1 MKKNDIIHITITDLA
16 EDGSGIGRHDNMV
29 VFCRGMLPDE
39 SGEVCIIKVTKSYC
53 VAKLLKLTSVSSQRI
68 EPPCCKNFAK
78 GCGGCTFCH
87 MSYEGQLKYKER
99 RVADC
104 IERIGGFDNVAQIMK
119 PIIPAENTQH
129 YRNKSIYP
137 FALNEKGVVCG
148 FYAPASHRVIPIANE
163 SKCGLE
169 NDLSAEIR
177 RFTTNFAALHKISV
191 YNEETGIGIL
201 RALMVRTNRTATEA
215 MTILVL
221 NCKKAPD
228 WADKYAAELTE
239 KLPGVISVY
248 LSFNTRNTNVVL
260 SNDMQLVLGKETISD
275 KIGNFDGA
283 PVFEI
288 SPLSFY
294 QVNPNQTERLYN
306 AVFNVFPKDILT
318 SKPNQGRCLIY
329 DIYCGI
335 GTIGLYLISR
345 IKNDNAFL
353 VGVEYV
359 DSAVKNARKNAKAN
373 GFESNSEFFCGDA
386 SLVTPEVLS
395 KYGKPSVIILDPPR
409 KGCDA
414 SLIETVLSANPE
426 HIIYVSCNPATLARD
441 MKLLCS
447 ENGNNKSCY
456 VCESIQPVDMFPQSS
471 HVETVVKLV
480 RKEPDAY
487 INITVD
493 MGELDLTVSEAKTT
507 TVPSVKEKIDYCDIL
522 GEKRK

>member
-39 SGEVCIIKVTKSYC
+39 SGEVRIIKVTKSYC

-68 EPPCCKNFAK
+68 EPPCCENFAK

-87 MSYEGQLKYKER
+87 INYEGQLKYKER

-104 IERIGGFDNVAQIMK
+104 IERIGGFDNVAEILK
-119 PIIPAENTQH
+119 PIIPSENTQH

-148 FYAPASHRVIPIANE
+148 FYAPASHRVIPITSD

-177 RFTTNFAALHKISV
+177 RFTTEFANQNKISV
-191 YNEETGIGIL
+191 YNEETGSGIL

-228 WADKYAAELTE
+228 WADKYASELTE

-248 LSFNTRNTNVVL
+248 LSFNTKNTNVVL

-275 KIGNFDGA
+275 KIGNFEDA

-306 AVFNVFPKDILT
+306 AVFDVFPKEIF
-318 SKPNQGRCLIY
+318 SKKNCLIY

-335 GTIGLYLISR
+335 GTIGLYLMSC
-345 IKNDNAFL
+345 IKNKNTFL

-359 DSAVKNARKNAKAN
+359 DSAVKNARKNAKSN
-373 GFESNSEFFCGDA
+373 GFDSNSEFFCGDA

-414 SLIETVLSANPE
+414 SLIETVLSAGADY
-426 HIIYVSCNPATLARD
+426 IIYVSCNPATLARD
-441 MKLLCS
+441 TKLLCS
-447 ENGNNKSCY
+447 ESENENDSNINSY

-480 RKEPDAY
+480 RKKPDAY

-493 MGELDLTVSEAKTT
+493 MDELDLTVSEAKTT

>member
-16 EDGSGIGRHDNMV
+16 EDGSGIGRHENMV
-29 VFCRGMLPDE
+29 VFCRGMLIGE
-39 SGEVCIIKVTKSYC
+39 SGEVRIIKVTKSYC
-53 VAKLLKLTSVSSQRI
+53 VAKLLKLTSASSQRI
-68 EPPCCKNFAK
+68 EPPCCENFAK

-87 MSYEGQLKYKER
+87 LSYAGQLMYKER
-99 RVADC
+99 RVVDC
-104 IERIGGFDNVAQIMK
+104 IERIGGFDNVAEILK

-137 FALNEKGVVCG
+137 FAINEKNKKEVICG
-148 FYAPASHRVIPIANE
+148 FYAPASHRVIPIPPD

-177 RFTTNFAALHKISV
+177 RFTTKFANLHKISV
-191 YNEETGIGIL
+191 YNEETGSGIL

-221 NCKKAPD
+221 NCQKAPY

-239 KLPGVISVY
+239 MLPDVISVY

-306 AVFNVFPKDILT
+306 AVYNVFPKDILT
-318 SKPNQGRCLIY
+318 SKPNQGKCLIY

-335 GTIGLYLISR
+335 GTIGLYLMSR
-345 IKNDNAFL
+345 IKNKNTFL

-359 DSAVKNARKNAKAN
+359 DSAVKNARKNAKSN
-373 GFESNSEFFCGDA
+373 GFDSNSEFFCGDA

-409 KGCDA
+409 KGCDS
-414 SLIETVLSANPE
+414 SLIETVLSAGADY
-426 HIIYVSCNPATLARD
+426 IIYVSCNPATLARD
-441 MKLLCS
+441 MKLLCSEKEIESES

-471 HVETVVKLV
+471 HVETVVCLS
-480 RKEPDAY
+480 RKDVHERIKFDV
-487 INITVD
+487 NVE
-493 MGELDLTVSEAKTT
+493 ELMENSN
-507 TVPSVKEKIDYCDIL
+507 
-522 GEKRK
+522 